1 MEQAVS
7 QGVPGLGTAAN
18 DAQAMPKLS
27 KSARKAAKT
36 ADAAARRERGK
47 DTAAAKEAAEAA
59 VKTKKETSLA
69 MASAV
74 ASRSAEQVLATPDE
88 VADEQAATTH
98 LVPWVLWSRIP
109 GAGQP
114 ICDACMMGRLC
125 DCQYANARKP
135 AHCLPPFHE
144 SPGSL
149 TIPAPVEVEDER
161 RWPSYSEDDGGWGQD
176 ERRWPSYSEER
187 QWLLYLEAE
196 REEKGESNDEE
207 IDPPMTVF
215 EFLACHGLSAP
226 KQWPHEQCPGG
237 AIREAQGLAE
247 AQQWPHERCPGGA
260 KGAPVPGAKKPTQWP
275 HEQWPCGAM
284 GLAEAQR
291 NKAAAGAR
299 DGAAAAAAAETAA
312 IDAAAEPTAP
322 AVAAAVAEQALTD
335 WHEAGDSGENTLPRS
350 DAEYD
355 DLWKRCWEGNLDEVK
370 AALHRGADV
379 NRGDDHGNLP
389 LIAASQWGH
398 LAVVRLLLAQ
408 EGVDVNRADD
418 YGDTPLQVALNC
430 QQLEVVTLLE
440 AAGAVG
446 GW

>member
-1 MEQAVS
+1 
-7 QGVPGLGTAAN
+7 VPG
-18 DAQAMPKLS
+18 
-27 KSARKAAKT
+27 AK
-36 ADAAARRERGK
+36 
-47 DTAAAKEAAEAA
+47 
-59 VKTKKETSLA
+59 
-69 MASAV
+69 
-74 ASRSAEQVLATPDE
+74 
-88 VADEQAATTH
+88 
-98 LVPWVLWSRIP
+98 
-109 GAGQP
+109 
-114 ICDACMMGRLC
+114 
-125 DCQYANARKP
+125 KP
-135 AHCLPPFHE
+135 
-144 SPGSL
+144 
-149 TIPAPVEVEDER
+149 T
-161 RWPSYSEDDGGWGQD
+161 
-176 ERRWPSYSEER
+176 
-187 QWLLYLEAE
+187 
-196 REEKGESNDEE
+196 
-207 IDPPMTVF
+207 
-215 EFLACHGLSAP
+215 
-226 KQWPHEQCPGG
+226 QWPHEQWPCG
-237 AIREAQGLAE
+237 AMGLAE
-247 AQQWPHERCPGGA
+247 AQRKSAGA
-260 KGAPVPGAKKPTQWP
+260 PPQGAAKQGAPVPGAKKPTQWP

-355 DLWKRCWEGNLDEVK
+355 DLCKRCWEGNLDEVK

-379 NRGDDHGNLP
+379 NHAGDDGRRLP
-389 LIAASQWGH
+389 LIEASQWGH